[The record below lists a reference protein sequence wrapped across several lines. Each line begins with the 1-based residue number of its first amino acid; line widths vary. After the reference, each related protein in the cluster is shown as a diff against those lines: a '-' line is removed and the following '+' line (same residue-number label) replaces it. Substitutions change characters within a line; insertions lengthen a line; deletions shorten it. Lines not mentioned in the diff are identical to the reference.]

1 MGLVEK
7 RWDED
12 ETGEEGGQKRE
23 RRGKG
28 ELVGGAHSER
38 EESLCGQEHQ
48 GGPHGTARLDKP
60 RYEAVAAQAQGTDSS
75 DSASL

>member
-7 RWDED
+7 SWDED

-38 EESLCGQEHQ
+38 EESLCGQ
-48 GGPHGTARLDKP
+48 
-60 RYEAVAAQAQGTDSS
+60 
-75 DSASL
+75 